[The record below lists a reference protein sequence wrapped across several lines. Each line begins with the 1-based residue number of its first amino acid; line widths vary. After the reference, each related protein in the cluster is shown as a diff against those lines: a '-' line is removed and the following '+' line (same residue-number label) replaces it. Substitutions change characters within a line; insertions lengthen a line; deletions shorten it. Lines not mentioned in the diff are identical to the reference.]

1 MKQKPFKSA
10 KEITEK
16 LNDRGDYGYS
26 SDPLQLR
33 ILGFIAEQ
41 LEMLNKPKKA
51 RRISTPWSKF
61 FSSQLKA
68 GKSAKEAGAAW
79 KLKKSKGV
87 SK

>member
-1 MKQKPFKSA
+1 MKIKPFKSS

-16 LNDRGDYGYS
+16 LNKRGDYGYS

-41 LEMLNKPKKA
+41 LEALKKPKKLK
-51 RRISTPWSKF
+51 RSTPWSRF
-61 FSSQLKA
+61 FSAQLKA

-79 KLKKSKGV
+79 KAKKSK
-87 SK
+87 

>member
-16 LNDRGDYGYS
+16 LNKRGDYGYS

-41 LEMLNKPKKA
+41 LEKLNAPKKK
-51 RRISTPWSKF
+51 RPPTEWQKF
-61 FSSQLKA
+61 LTKKLRA
-68 GKSAKEAGAAW
+68 GLTIKQVAQAW
-79 KLKKSKGV
+79 KSR
-87 SK
+87 SS